1 MNERERLQRN
11 LATRIGPVA
20 RAWQQLGDAALASL
34 DISNSAGWTL
44 VHLLRLGGDVRQG
57 DLARS
62 IGITEPSLVRTLDR
76 LEEAEL
82 LERRADE
89 QDRRAKHVRLTAKG
103 IDLGKRIDARL
114 VAVRG
119 ELLAELGDDELSTV
133 VKVLERLSVR
143 IAETAD
149 RL

>member
-1 MNERERLQRN
+1 MNERERLQRT
-11 LATRIGPVA
+11 LATRMGPVA

-34 DISNSAGWTL
+34 DISNSAGWAL
-44 VHLLRLGGDVRQG
+44 VHLLRMGGDVRQG

-76 LEEAEL
+76 LEESGL

-103 IDLGKRIDARL
+103 VDLGNRIDNRL

-119 ELLAELGDDELSTV
+119 ELLADLSDKELATV
-133 VKVLERLSVR
+133 VDVLGRLSDR
-143 IAETAD
+143 MAEAAG
-149 RL
+149 RR